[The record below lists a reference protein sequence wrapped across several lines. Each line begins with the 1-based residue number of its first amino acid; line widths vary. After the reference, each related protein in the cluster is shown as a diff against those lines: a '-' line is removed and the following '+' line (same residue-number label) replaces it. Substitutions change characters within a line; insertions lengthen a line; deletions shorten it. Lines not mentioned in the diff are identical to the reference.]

1 MKEKQE
7 NWSAGSILEVSGYYW
22 KTATLHAA
30 VSLDVFSVLGA
41 GQRTA
46 FEVSETCRADT
57 DAMERLLDAL
67 AAMGLVSKSG
77 NTYEN
82 TDSAARWLDSS
93 SEDYL
98 GHIISHHHHLVPAWS
113 SLDRA
118 VVSGKKIRTRG
129 PHEDENQRESF
140 LMGMHNLARL
150 TATQAAKAVDLSG
163 CKWLLDLGGGPG
175 TFAIYFCLQYPGLC
189 ATVADLPATRPFAER
204 NIASHGLSNRI
215 SFTELDHTVNE
226 IKGQYDAVWLSHV
239 LHGEGPKHCGRIL
252 EKSVSALV
260 PGGKVIVHDFILDNN
275 RDSPLFPALFSL
287 NMLVNTD
294 SGRAYTEKEITGML
308 EAAGAASARRID
320 FQGPNDSAIIEAA
333 AGY

>member
-1 MKEKQE
+1 MEKHE
-7 NWSAGSILEVSGYYW
+7 KWSAAGILEVSGYYW
-22 KTATLHAA
+22 KSAALHAA
-30 VSLDVFSVLGA
+30 VVLDVFSILGT
-41 GQRTA
+41 GQMTA
-46 FEVSETCRADT
+46 REVSENCRADS
-57 DAMERLLDAL
+57 DGMERLLDAL

-98 GHIISHHHHLVPAWS
+98 GHIISHHHHLVSAWA

-118 VVSGKKIRTRG
+118 VVTGKKVRTRG

-150 TATQAAKAVDLSG
+150 TAPQAAKAVDLSG
-163 CKWLLDLGGGPG
+163 CSTLLDLGGGPG
-175 TFAIYFCLQYPGLC
+175 TFAIYFCLQYPGLR

-204 NIASHGLSNRI
+204 NIASHGLSDRI
-215 SFTELDHTVNE
+215 SFAELDHTANE
-226 IKGQYDAVWLSHV
+226 IQGPYDAAWLSHV
-239 LHGEGPKHCGRIL
+239 LHGEGPQHCSRLL
-252 EKSVSALV
+252 EKAVSALV
-260 PGGKVIVHDFILDNN
+260 QGGKIIIHDFILDNN

-294 SGRAYTEKEITGML
+294 SGRAYSEKEITGML
-308 EAAGAASARRID
+308 EAAGAGRARRID
-320 FQGPNDSAIIEAA
+320 FQGPNDSAIIEAT
-333 AGY
+333 AGN